1 MFQITNEID
10 AKNVVALANEIE
22 NVQFNI
28 TRKQFEY
35 ELNEKASKQKLIKG
49 AKRNPL
55 EIVENSNSTN
65 LVFSVGAW
73 YQVVLPCL
81 KY

>member
-28 TRKQFEY
+28 TRKQFQY

-49 AKRNPL
+49 A
-55 EIVENSNSTN
+55 NSNSTN

-73 YQVVLPCL
+73 YQVRA
-81 KY
+81 KSRK

>member
-28 TRKQFEY
+28 TRKQF
-35 ELNEKASKQKLIKG
+35 
-49 AKRNPL
+49 
-55 EIVENSNSTN
+55 
-65 LVFSVGAW
+65 
-73 YQVVLPCL
+73 
-81 KY
+81 